1 MISIVGTMLCFV
13 FRAFH
18 ELESYLYEGMCL
30 NENAKESDHGHG
42 LHGIAHRFAHGYN
55 KSSEH
60 HFTVKSLLL
69 LWLPIFTIGLLTLLY
84 GMYRFTRFSTKS
96 LFGSVLTAESVA
108 KDVNLTGKVVIV
120 TGASDGMGKETTRVL
135 LKQGAC
141 VVMAVRDREKGDETR
156 RYIIDDLTSKDIL
169 PLQTLE
175 KRINMLTLDL
185 SSLQS
190 VRDFVINFNKLGL
203 PLHYLINNGGIMAT
217 ENYELSKDGLENQ
230 FEINYL
236 SHYYLTRLLTPNLLQ
251 TPNSRVINLTSVAYY
266 SAPKPFDE
274 WLNKHLM
281 TGQGPTKDEYSNQG
295 FTEYAISKA
304 GLLLFAKEYQ
314 KRYPQILSLSVHPGD
329 VDTKLWNRNTWLKR
343 FRCSIVKFFKF
354 FPGEFKSVEQGS
366 ATIVYGVVTSSDQIK
381 PGGYYRDCTFAD
393 DDLRKDIIATGNDAK
408 LWDLSERLIKKAGYE
423 FTL

>member
-1 MISIVGTMLCFV
+1 MISMIGNMLCFV

-30 NENAKESDHGHG
+30 DEHAKESGHGIGYHFGHGH
-42 LHGIAHRFAHGYN
+42 N
-55 KSSEH
+55 KSSEN
-60 HFTVKSLLL
+60 HFTIKSLLL
-69 LWLPIFTIGLLTLLY
+69 FWLPTFTIGLLSLLY

-96 LFGSVLTAESVA
+96 LFGSILTAEAVA
-108 KDVNLTGKVVIV
+108 KDVNLTGKVAII
-120 TGASDGMGKETTRVL
+120 TGSSDGLGKETTRVL

-141 VVMAVRDREKGDETR
+141 VVMAVRDREKGDEAR
-156 RYIIDDLTSKDIL
+156 RNIIDDLTSKSIL
-169 PLQTLE
+169 PLHTLE

-217 ENYELSKDGLENQ
+217 DHYELSKDGIEGQ

-251 TPNSRVINLTSVAYY
+251 TPNSRIINLTSIAYY
-266 SAPKPFDE
+266 SSPKPFDE

-281 TGQGPTKDEYSNQG
+281 TGQGPTKDEYSKQG

-304 GLLLFAKEYQ
+304 CLLLFTKEYQ
-314 KRYPQILSLSVHPGD
+314 KRYPQIISLSVHPGD
-329 VDTKLWNRNTWLKR
+329 VDTKLWNENKWFKR
-343 FRCSIVKFFKF
+343 FRYSILKFFKF

-366 ATIVYGVVTSSDQIK
+366 ATIVYGVVATNDQLT
-381 PGGYYRDCTFAD
+381 PGGYYRDCTYAD
-393 DDLRKDIIATGNDAK
+393 DHLRKDIIVSGNDAK
-408 LWDLSERLIKKAGYE
+408 VWDLSERLIKKAGYD